1 MASLT
6 EPPQPPPVVTT
17 TPSALISSAQ
27 QIINHTR
34 SLHAALTASISP
46 ANATAATVLPAL
58 AEAENG
64 LITIS
69 RLLESYGGV
78 SPSVSIRNASEQAK
92 ELFAAFKIETA
103 MNEKLFALVD
113 SVLKGKSGE
122 LDNDS
127 RRWLEKVRREHVA
140 NGLSLPPGPERERF
154 KEIKTRIGELEN
166 RFQRDLK
173 DARSGTGGIWFSREA
188 LDGMDE
194 TILRRFQVGDGDNKG
209 LLKVGFGNSDY
220 LAVLRM
226 AKNADTRKRMFVAA
240 DNAMS
245 SSAPLLKEAI
255 ILRNEA
261 ARLLGYPSHA
271 ALTTS
276 DRMAQNPQ
284 TVEVFLTQ
292 LQSGLATAVQEEI
305 QGLKTIKKDYVEAQG
320 KRFDGRY
327 FIWDHLFYHS
337 ISLKKDYAIDQQLV
351 SEYFS
356 YGSVVSGMLGIFEK
370 VIGLRFSEID
380 KTGKTW
386 HDDIQLYGVWNAED
400 LGGEFIGYLYLDL
413 YPREGKSNN
422 PWSLNLVPVSN
433 PAQNTMHLI

>member
-305 QGLKTIKKDYVEAQG
+305 QGLKAIKKDYVEAQG
-320 KRFDGRY
+320 QRFDGRY

>member
-173 DARSGTGGIWFSREA
+173 DARSGTGGIWFSRKA

-305 QGLKTIKKDYVEAQG
+305 QGLKAIKKDYVEAQG
-320 KRFDGRY
+320 QRFDGRY